1 MARVLGA
8 ASTSGDARLNI
19 DRESL
24 SIRLTRVFDA
34 SPLQVFEAWTKPE
47 HVTCWWDP
55 AGRPLAVCEID
66 LRLGG
71 AFTFVPEGR
80 PDMPFSGTYREIVPG
95 ERVVF
100 ETGGATGRIILTEIQ
115 QQTRLTVEIQC
126 RSPEH
131 LDAFLKSGVDVGT
144 SRTLDNLVAY
154 LSKRSR

>member
-1 MARVLGA
+1 VLGA
-8 ASTSGDARLNI
+8 ASPSGNATLHI
-19 DRESL
+19 DRQTH

-34 SPLQVFEAWTKPE
+34 SPLEVFEAWTKPE

-55 AGRPLAVCEID
+55 VGRPLAVCEID

-71 AFTFVPEGR
+71 AFIFVPEGR
-80 PDMPFSGTYREIVPG
+80 PDMPFSGTYREIVPN

-100 ETGGATGRIILTEIQ
+100 ETGGATGRIILIEVQ
-115 QQTRLTVEIQC
+115 RRTRLTVEIQC
-126 RSPEH
+126 RSAEH
-131 LDAFLKSGVDVGT
+131 LDAFLKAGVDVGT